1 MVAPA
6 ERVVTECLRL
16 GITVS
21 PAAAAALVGLLD
33 RMAVEPQNLTSV
45 DVFADGVQR
54 HLVDS
59 LAGLVLESVRTAT
72 SIVDLGSG
80 GGFPGL
86 PLAMACPECAVTLVE
101 SEGSKAEWLAR
112 QAADLPNVRVVA
124 DRSEHL
130 GMREREA
137 WQVATARA
145 LAPLPVLVEL
155 AAPLVALGG
164 TLVAW
169 RGPRDLDEEGRAA
182 RACDV
187 LGLEPG
193 PVTPVSVSA
202 AADRH
207 LHEYRKVRPTPDRFP
222 RRPGRAAKRA
232 LA

>member
-1 MVAPA
+1 MVAGPLIA
-6 ERVVTECLRL
+6 
-16 GITVS
+16 
-21 PAAAAALVGLLD
+21 LLD
-33 RMAVEPQNLTSV
+33 RIAVEPQNLTSV
-45 DVFADGVQR
+45 DVFADGVER

-59 LAGLVLESVRTAT
+59 LAGLVLECVRTAT
-72 SIVDLGSG
+72 SLVDLGSG
-80 GGFPGL
+80 GGFPGV

-101 SEGSKAEWLAR
+101 IERSKADWLAR
-112 QAADLPNVRVVA
+112 ATRDLPNVRVVA

-155 AAPLVALGG
+155 AAPLIALDG

-169 RGPRDLDEEGRAA
+169 RGPRDPDEEARAA
-182 RACDV
+182 RACAM

-193 PVTPVSVSA
+193 PITAVVVSDSA
-202 AADRH
+202 ERH